1 MSSPQQCSDSD
12 FNLRSS
18 LWECRDQDLFTDISL
33 VCNRGQNQQI
43 IRGHKIIF
51 AASSTYLSKKM
62 SQQALD
68 LPDVDFRVLQDLV
81 KFIYTGQ
88 APISEPEFENFVE
101 LGGKL
106 SVKGIP
112 NFKINTDPSD
122 LAENEAALPEENPRD
137 RKRRTDG
144 VEQSG
149 STSFEP
155 DVNPL
160 GASTNDSE
168 ESNFFQPTEWSFV
181 ENLLLRANIRPG
193 NHLSK
198 HNVKAHTY
206 GLDAD
211 CSGIGNRLEQRIRK
225 SFQF

>member
-12 FNLRSS
+12 VNLRSS
-18 LWECRDQDLFTDISL
+18 LWECRDQDHFTDISL

-51 AASSTYLSKKM
+51 AASSTYLSKMM

-168 ESNFFQPTEWSFV
+168 ESNFGLS
-181 ENLLLRANIRPG
+181 NLPNEVLLRIFSYVPTFDLVIIYPSIMLR
-193 NHLSK
+193 
-198 HNVKAHTY
+198 
-206 GLDAD
+206 
-211 CSGIGNRLEQRIRK
+211 RIPMD
-225 SFQF
+225 